1 MSQESRKLQC
11 ALFLVLARPSLIPCA
26 AEAIPLFAAAYTS
39 DWSISVELEEQGVV
53 GAAKW
58 ASEAAEKTKERRKVV
73 CILVLECIGCGNC
86 CRVHEWYGSLI
97 CICLPVMVVCSLI
110 VLHHLL
116 TSKLAQF

>member
-58 ASEAAEKTKERRKVV
+58 ASEAAEKTKERRK
-73 CILVLECIGCGNC
+73 GC
-86 CRVHEWYGSLI
+86 
-97 CICLPVMVVCSLI
+97 
-110 VLHHLL
+110 LHSC
-116 TSKLAQF
+116 T